1 MNGSVGSLRLLGLAA
16 FLIFSVMACLLL
28 TRIYGD
34 IRYLALATV
43 VVAITTFLGFLDIG
57 LEAKKRISLS
67 NSDMRTAIAASF
79 IVTYLTIAG
88 LVIFFT
94 DNAAS
99 TLPEIARV
107 MLTNFTATVGI
118 VIAFYFGATAYVD
131 ANKKE
136 TINKD
141 KEIETGG

>member
-1 MNGSVGSLRLLGLAA
+1 
-16 FLIFSVMACLLL
+16 
-28 TRIYGD
+28 
-34 IRYLALATV
+34 
-43 VVAITTFLGFLDIG
+43 
-57 LEAKKRISLS
+57 
-67 NSDMRTAIAASF
+67 MRTAIAASF